1 MQKYKGIFASEGLV
15 MGPVYRPERQTM
27 GLGRVVHGPSQERA
41 LFDAAV
47 VLAKDELRQLQKRA
61 VGEQKD
67 IILFQLALLD
77 DRTLIDEVGDYI
89 AVGAG
94 SAAAVERA
102 SSIFA
107 RTLENVDDAYIRERS
122 TDVMDACRRVVDILD
137 GRPRGKVELTRPSIL
152 VADQVL
158 PSDILNVD
166 PEMLLGI
173 ATSAGSTQSH
183 ASIIAGVMGIP
194 AVVRLGQNFLDAA
207 ADGATL
213 LLDAEND
220 AVVLDP
226 DPVLRRT
233 VNERLRAQ
241 DERLAQM
248 GWVREAPCRTHDGT
262 AVKLLANCSG
272 PQDIEAA
279 IELGAEGV
287 GLLRSEFL
295 LMKGQFPGEEE
306 QYRFYTDCLKAARGR
321 SVTVRTFD
329 VGADKVVEGITEPED
344 NPAMGLRGIRL
355 CLARPEIF
363 HTQLCALLRASMEG
377 PLRVMF
383 PMISGLEDWREAM
396 ACVATARSALRARGV
411 RFDERMLFG
420 SMIEIPSAA
429 LMARELAAHGCEF
442 FSIGTNDLVQY
453 TLGTDRMSPAVA
465 RYYRENSPAVRM
477 LIRMTVDAAREADIP
492 VCICGQTASDPVL
505 ASGYVRQGLRV
516 LSMTGNRLLKVKHA
530 LLDLDLTEEERQ
542 NGPAGPVI
550 PAPPAG
556 AGARK

>member
-47 VLAKDELRQLQKRA
+47 VLAKDELRQLQQRA

-67 IILFQLALLD
+67 ILLFQLALLD
-77 DRTLIDEVGDYI
+77 DRTLINEVGDYI

-102 SSIFA
+102 ASIFA

-137 GRPRGKVELTRPSIL
+137 GKPRGKLELTRPSIL

-173 ATSAGSTQSH
+173 ATSSGSAQSH

-194 AVVRLGQNFLDAA
+194 AVVRLGQDFLDAA
-207 ADGATL
+207 ADGVTL

-220 AVVLDP
+220 DVVLEP
-226 DPVLRRT
+226 DPVLRHA
-233 VNERLRAQ
+233 VNERLRAR
-241 DERLAQM
+241 DELSAQM
-248 GWVREAPCRTHDGT
+248 DWLRRVPCRTHDGT

-279 IELGAEGV
+279 IGLGADGV

-306 QYRFYTDCLKAARGR
+306 QYRFYTECLRAAGGKP
-321 SVTVRTFD
+321 VTVRTFD
-329 VGADKVVEGITEPED
+329 VGADKVVDGITEPEE
-344 NPAMGLRGIRL
+344 NPALGLRGVRL

-383 PMISGLEDWREAM
+383 PMVSGLEDWREAM
-396 ACVATARSALRARGV
+396 DCVATARSALRARGV
-411 RFDERMLFG
+411 RFDERMRFG

-429 LMARELAAHGCEF
+429 LLARELAAGGCEF

-465 RYYRENSPAVRM
+465 RYYRENSPAVQK
-477 LIRMTVDAAREADIP
+477 LVQMTIDAAHEADIP
-492 VCICGQTASDPVL
+492 VCVCGQTASDPVL
-505 ASGYVRQGLRV
+505 AAGYVRQGLRH
-516 LSMTGNRLLKVKHA
+516 LSMTGNRLLKVKQA
-530 LLDLDLTEEERQ
+530 LLDLELTKEEQKR
-542 NGPAGPVI
+542 GPAQRGGK
-550 PAPPAG
+550 APRPLEG
-556 AGARK
+556 